1 MTELERGRRHAS
13 HALAIDL
20 GGTKCSAAVI
30 DRKGKLV
37 TLRTVPVDVGSA
49 SGPVLQM
56 LRLARDLAGGA
67 DPGDAYVG
75 AGVAVPGLVR
85 SDGTVWAPNLT
96 GWEKV
101 PLARRLTRSLGIPV
115 RVESDRNA
123 AVLGECWLG
132 AARGKSDAIVL
143 MIGTGIGA
151 GILSGG
157 RILRGAH
164 ELSGCAGWLTVTREE
179 IHAAQGC
186 GELES
191 LAAGPAIAR
200 AAQQRLRD
208 GEASTLAQFDISKIT
223 TPDVADAALRGDRLA
238 VDVFNRAGRFLGFA
252 VANLVSLFDPQVIVL
267 GGGMASVADLYITSL
282 QKAMFERAQPLA
294 ADKVK
299 IVVSKLAETVNLL
312 GCARLVWE
320 SVHSASKPA
329 VARRRSLNADGKNF
343 GTRRKKR

>member
-1 MTELERGRRHAS
+1 MTQLEQGRRHAS

-30 DRKGKLV
+30 DRNGKIV
-37 TLRTVPVDVGSA
+37 TLRTVPVDVSSA

-56 LRLARDLAGGA
+56 VRLARDLAGGV

-132 AARGKSDAIVL
+132 AARGTSDAIVL

-151 GILSGG
+151 GILSAG
-157 RILRGAH
+157 RLIRGAH
-164 ELSGCAGWLTVTREE
+164 ELSGCAGWLTVADTFGHE
-179 IHAAQGC
+179 AQSVG
-186 GELES
+186 
-191 LAAGPAIAR
+191 
-200 AAQQRLRD
+200 Q
-208 GEASTLAQFDISKIT
+208 
-223 TPDVADAALRGDRLA
+223 DRK
-238 VDVFNRAGRFLGFA
+238 
-252 VANLVSLFDPQVIVL
+252 
-267 GGGMASVADLYITSL
+267 SV
-282 QKAMFERAQPLA
+282 
-294 ADKVK
+294 V
-299 IVVSKLAETVNLL
+299 
-312 GCARLVWE
+312 
-320 SVHSASKPA
+320 
-329 VARRRSLNADGKNF
+329 
-343 GTRRKKR
+343 